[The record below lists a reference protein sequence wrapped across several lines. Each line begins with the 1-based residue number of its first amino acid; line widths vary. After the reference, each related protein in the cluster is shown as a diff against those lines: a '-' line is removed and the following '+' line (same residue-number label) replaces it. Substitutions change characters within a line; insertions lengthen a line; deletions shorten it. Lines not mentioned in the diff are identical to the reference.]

1 MLKLYNKEHVA
12 VAPLTNLKDY
22 KIEYLLSGEDLL
34 EFSLSSYDENI
45 PIIEEECYIRT
56 KDNEYV
62 VKAIEPSDNFKRF
75 TCNINIE
82 SLVGKVIKSFD
93 TNNNNLT
100 DTIRLAIA
108 GTGWILEDNNI
119 TKERTIKL
127 KNTNALEVLR
137 EVRKVFRIDYRFDA
151 INKII
156 YAYENLGSDKGV
168 YFSDELNLISLNV
181 PSDSYDYATRLYAR
195 GKDGITF
202 ADINDGKDYIENFQY
217 SNKIIEKIW
226 EDSRYTNKQNLK
238 EDAQAKLEELSK
250 PRRNYNIQVYDLA
263 KNNSDFAFLE
273 FFLGDTV
280 TIISNLEKFKDKQRI
295 VKYIEYPED
304 QDKNTC
310 ELGNTTLTFEELQ
323 KENEAKNKVVD
334 NTTIGNGIVNGESI
348 DSIKT
353 EQISDFETSVAKITD
368 LTVINAKIENLTATN
383 VTITGELNAVKANI
397 GTLVANVATIDNLT
411 VTHTAQINNL
421 IATSATITQLNAVSA
436 TINTLEVEVAK
447 IETLVNGNLSSE
459 NIQAG
464 GITSDKLTIANG
476 FINNAMIANLDVSKI
491 NAGDI
496 STNKFRITSDSGNML
511 IADNTIQIRDKSR
524 VRVQIGKDASNDYN
538 LYLWDANG
546 NLMFDAT
553 GLKANGIKDKIIRDD
568 MISDD
573 ANIDGGKLNISSVVT
588 SINNGVTTIKGSK
601 VQIDGTNQTL
611 DVSFNSLKTEVQGI
625 QIGGRNLI
633 ANSAPVTLS
642 GWTKAG
648 TQCELTLAD
657 DSTAPKGKAIKVTFI
672 VDGSSGG
679 AHKPP
684 ILKPLVVGKE
694 YSWSVYLKANRS
706 VHMSLG
712 HEQLGAKDVMLT
724 TEWKEHTHTFRA
736 GDRAYNSFIFYVRN
750 PKAGD
755 CYYIHS
761 LNLQEGNKLGSWE
774 PAPEDS
780 EGEINNIKE
789 VTTSQSTTISVMQ
802 GQISTAINN
811 TQIVKDG
818 QTILLKDDYNRT
830 VSTVDS
836 MKSTIGS
843 HTTQI
848 NQSTGKISAVEI
860 RVNTVERNLDS
871 ITARVSSTET
881 NIKDVNGKVDAI
893 QIGGRNIIR
902 NSRNPQNKDFW
913 TYSPGALDLTPSG
926 HFGKVENFFSMV
938 NTTSSER
945 IAGTQRYK
953 LEGGETYTVSMV
965 VNLESNVSSMDVWLL
980 MKIKGSTAQDYD
992 VAKLLIVGYKAIK
1005 NKFHNITGTVTI
1017 PDNIEEGYLRV
1028 DHNGGSSTGSRLWF
1042 SAIKL
1047 EKGNKATD
1055 WTIAPEDIDAEI
1067 TTTNNKV
1074 SAIEVNLN
1082 SITSKVSSVETTTS
1096 SLLNASSQNLLYNSD
1111 FSIRNGAYPDGW
1123 LVSDSSKVK
1132 FDTNTTLLDGYPSFY
1147 FNITGETQDRWH
1159 AAYSPF
1165 IEAGANE
1172 KFVGSMYVYAQNWSG
1187 LDRGGSIEIEYY
1199 NSSGTR
1205 ISTSSAGIDKTKT
1218 RWQRLIVSGVSPAGT
1233 VKVRIRVH
1241 PVRNGSFN
1249 ASKPMLQLGDTAT
1262 GWQKGFDINRTE
1274 VRLRS
1279 AEQKIT
1285 ADAIISTVSSQYYK
1299 KGETDSKYAAQSQ
1312 ITQLAN
1318 QISSKVDVNGVKS
1331 IIQQN
1336 PNDIMIGFNG
1346 INNRININ
1354 PRSMDFT
1361 AANGNRDMLLF
1372 GGQVCIYNNMDN
1384 KFLATVG
1391 SVVNDNNTFKG
1402 TGFLLSKHCTNF
1414 VIGRDANWD
1423 DVLTNRSPKPTH
1435 AFNIDFVNYKV
1446 DILYETLCGNINMRN
1461 NGLYGANVGY
1471 IKDLY
1476 SFGWKHHNTGKD
1488 LIVTDNDRLK
1498 VKVPISFDG
1507 NSLMNPTLYTNK
1519 LFFTNGQLAFGQ
1531 HSSGANIMM
1540 NGVHWDWQGFNIV
1553 NARLQASYS
1562 LMATSP
1568 GRSVGADTASVETM
1582 LLQEDFSKYDEL
1594 NHAVIVDMNEGFK
1607 CVYENNK
1614 KLENEN
1620 EQLKL
1625 ENNNLK
1631 EELSMTKNA
1640 LDSILMYAV

>member
-34 EFSLSSYDENI
+34 EFSLSRYDENI

-82 SLVGKVIKSFD
+82 SLVGKVIKSFY

-108 GTGWILEDNNI
+108 GTGWILEENNI
-119 TKERTIKL
+119 TKARTIKL

-156 YAYENLGSDKGV
+156 HAYENLGSDKGV

-263 KNNSDFAFLE
+263 KNNSDFSFLE

-280 TIISNLEKFKDKQRI
+280 TIISNLEKVKDKQRI

-397 GTLVANVATIDNLT
+397 GTLVANVATIDSLT

-421 IATSATITQLNAVSA
+421 IATSATITQLNVVSA

-476 FINNAMIANLDVSKI
+476 FITNAMIANLDVSKI

-511 IADNTIQIRDKSR
+511 ISDNTIQIRDNSR

-538 LYLWDANG
+538 MYLWDANG
-546 NLMFDAT
+546 NMMFDAT
-553 GLKANGIKDKIIRDD
+553 GLKASGIKEKIIRDD
-568 MISDD
+568 MISDN
-573 ANIDGGKLNISSVVT
+573 ANISGGKLNINSVVT

-657 DSTAPKGKAIKVTFI
+657 DSTAPKGKSIKVTFI

-684 ILKPLVVGKE
+684 ILKPLTIGKE
-694 YSWSVYLKANRS
+694 YSWSVYLKASRS
-706 VHMSLG
+706 MSMSLG
-712 HEQLGAKDVMLT
+712 HEQLGAKDVTLT
-724 TEWKEHTHTFRA
+724 TEWQEYTHTFKA
-736 GDRAYNSFIFYVRN
+736 GDRAYNSFIFYVKN

-755 CYYIHS
+755 YYYIHS
-761 LNLQEGNKLGSWE
+761 LNLQEGNKLGSWTS
-774 PAPEDS
+774 APEDT

-789 VTTSQSTTISVMQ
+789 ITTSQSTIISVMQ

-830 VSTVDS
+830 ISAVDS

-848 NQSTGKISAVEI
+848 SQHTVQISGVET

-881 NIKDVNGKVDAI
+881 NITNVNNKVDGI
-893 QIGGRNIIR
+893 QVGGRNLISYARDFSKEWGIFGESFVGNGRDPGFKMVGIRRSNFVEGQPRLQAHTIIR
-902 NSRNPQNKDFW
+902 QGFDKGTKITLSGWYYINKEIPMTGVEDNICIREYDSN
-913 TYSPGALDLTPSG
+913 TNGTKDLC
-926 HFGKVENFFSMV
+926 
-938 NTTSSER
+938 
-945 IAGTQRYK
+945 
-953 LEGGETYTVSMV
+953 V
-965 VNLESNVSSMDVWLL
+965 VNLDKTKLNQWIRFEVTSTTYFGFSKHLQLL
-980 MKIKGSTAQDYD
+980 ASVQKNGFFF
-992 VAKLLIVGYKAIK
+992 LYK
-1005 NKFHNITGTVTI
+1005 
-1017 PDNIEEGYLRV
+1017 P
-1028 DHNGGSSTGSRLWF
+1028 
-1042 SAIKL
+1042 KL
-1047 EKGNKATD
+1047 EIGTMATD
-1055 WTIAPEDIDAEI
+1055 YSDNPGDFSSDI

-1096 SLLNASSQNLLYNSD
+1096 NILNASSQNLLSNADFMIGDSGGSFPLDWTRSRSD
-1111 FSIRNGAYPDGW
+1111 VISWDTSSTLFEGTPSIYINVTGQT
-1123 LVSDSSKVK
+1123 SDQWYAV
-1132 FDTNTTLLDGYPSFY
+1132 
-1147 FNITGETQDRWH
+1147 
-1159 AAYSPF
+1159 YSPMVDCKPGTLF
-1165 IEAGANE
+1165 TASG
-1172 KFVGSMYVYAQNWSG
+1172 YVFSGVWSNC
-1187 LDRGGSIEIEYY
+1187 DRGVSLEIEFFDKDGKRIGTNGTSPDY
-1199 NSSGTR
+1199 NRTSWQR
-1205 ISTSSAGIDKTKT
+1205 ISVK
-1218 RWQRLIVSGVSPAGT
+1218 GT
-1233 VKVRIRVH
+1233 APVNTNRVRIRFH

-1249 ASKPMLQLGDTAT
+1249 VSKPMLQLGGTLT
-1262 GWQKGFDINRTE
+1262 GWVKGFDASRTE

-1312 ITQLAN
+1312 ITQLSN

-1435 AFNIDFVNYKV
+1435 AFNIDFANHR
-1446 DILYETLCGNINMRN
+1446 IHM
-1461 NGLYGANVGY
+1461 LYGMNTGDIYMQENNLGGVNVAY

-1476 SFGWKHHNTGKD
+1476 TFGIKDYSTGKS
-1488 LIVTDNDRLK
+1488 LFTSVNGRITVGAN
-1498 VKVPISFDG
+1498 VSFDG
-1507 NSLMNPTLYTNK
+1507 NALMNPTLYTNK
-1519 LFFTNGQLAFGQ
+1519 LYYTNGQLAFGQ

-1568 GRSVGADTASVETM
+1568 GKSVGADTASVETM

-1594 NHAVIVDMNEGFK
+1594 NNTVLVDLNEGFK
-1607 CVYENNK
+1607 NVYGNHK
-1614 KLENEN
+1614 KLESDNER
-1620 EQLKL
+1620 LKQ
-1625 ENNNLK
+1625 ENKDLK
-1631 EELSMTKNA
+1631 EELSVTKNA
-1640 LDSILMYAV
+1640 LDAMLMDAV

>member
-1 MLKLYNKEHVA
+1 MIHLHNINKKKIAGLV
-12 VAPLTNLKDY
+12 DY
-22 KIEYLLSGEDLL
+22 KDLYIESELQSGDKTLC
-34 EFSLSSYDENI
+34 FSYPKKASYHSEI
-45 PIIEEECYIRT
+45 VEECYITT
-56 KDNEYV
+56 KENEYI
-62 VKAIEPSDNFKRF
+62 VKEKNIGNEYTTFK
-75 TCNINIE
+75 CI
-82 SLVGKVIKSFD
+82 L
-93 TNNNNLT
+93 NLE
-100 DTIRLAIA
+100 DLEGSPFERYASEEQTIDKALALALA
-108 GTGWILEDNNI
+108 GTGWIVGKCSLNKKRTVRLSNCSSLEVI
-119 TKERTIKL
+119 KEIKKIYRVDLVFNTLYRTID
-127 KNTNALEVLR
+127 V
-137 EVRKVFRIDYRFDA
+137 
-151 INKII
+151 
-156 YAYENLGSDKGV
+156 YEHLGEDKGT
-168 YFSDELNLISLNV
+168 YFIDSLNLEELNIQCN
-181 PSDSYDYATRLYAR
+181 SYEFFTRLIPV
-195 GKDGITF
+195 GKDDLKITS
-202 ADINDGKDYIENFQY
+202 INNGKEYVENHQY
-217 SNKIIEKIW
+217 SNKIKTIYWK
-226 EDSRYTNKQNLK
+226 DDRYSIVENLK
-238 EDAQAKLEELSK
+238 EDAEAKLRELSK
-250 PRRNYNIQVYDLA
+250 PYRSYSAKIINLA
-263 KNNSDFAFLE
+263 KLNNKYKNILDYK
-273 FFLGDTV
+273 LGDT
-280 TIISNLEKFKDKQRI
+280 IYLISKENKFRDKQRI
-295 VKYIEYPED
+295 VKIIEYPGNHELD
-304 QDKNTC
+304 SVELSNTI
-310 ELGNTTLTFEELQ
+310 LSFEEIQ
-323 KENEAKNKVVD
+323 TQFQEAADTVNNITTDNGTVDGSKV
-334 NTTIGNGIVNGESI
+334 
-348 DSIKT
+348 DSIT
-353 EQISDFETSVAKITD
+353 TNQISDFEANVVKVTD
-368 LTVINAKIENLTATN
+368 LTAVNAKINNLEANNIVVSGQLTA
-383 VTITGELNAVKANI
+383 IQAKI
-397 GTLVANVATIDNLT
+397 GTLTANVATIDSLT
-411 VTHTAQINNL
+411 VTNSAY
-421 IATSATITQLNAVSA
+421 IADLQASKASITQLEAVNA
-436 TINTLEVEVAK
+436 TIKVLESNVGK

-459 NIQAG
+459 NIQSG

-476 FINNAMIANLDVSKI
+476 FITNAMIASLDVSKV

-538 LYLWDANG
+538 MYLWDANG

-568 MISDD
+568 MISDN
-573 ANIDGGKLNISSVVT
+573 ANIDGNKLNINSVVS
-588 SINNGVTTIKGSK
+588 SINNGSTTIKGSK

-684 ILKPLVVGKE
+684 IVKPLTIGKE
-694 YSWSVYLKANRS
+694 YSWSVYLKSSRS
-706 VHMSLG
+706 MNMSLG
-712 HEQLGAKDVMLT
+712 HEQLGAKDVTLT
-724 TEWKEHTHTFRA
+724 TEWKEYTHTFKV
-736 GDRAYNSFIFYVRN
+736 GDRAYNSFIFYVKN

-789 VTTSQSTTISVMQ
+789 ITTSQSTTISVMQ

-848 NQSTGKISAVEI
+848 NQSTGKISAVET

-881 NIKDVNGKVDAI
+881 NIENVKNYKTIYARGTGSDFPGNAIVKVEDKIILNGQGRGLTVTTLNPTTLEMVSKVSYDTYGDSNAIVNFVNKINQLNEDNLIIIVTSQDSSRLYDKAICDVLYK
-893 QIGGRNIIR
+893 IGA
-902 NSRNPQNKDFW
+902 S
-913 TYSPGALDLTPSG
+913 ALDKSDSYREAYALI
-926 HFGKVENFFSMV
+926 GK
-938 NTTSSER
+938 
-945 IAGTQRYK
+945 
-953 LEGGETYTVSMV
+953 
-965 VNLESNVSSMDVWLL
+965 
-980 MKIKGSTAQDYD
+980 
-992 VAKLLIVGYKAIK
+992 
-1005 NKFHNITGTVTI
+1005 
-1017 PDNIEEGYLRV
+1017 
-1028 DHNGGSSTGSRLWF
+1028 SRLG
-1042 SAIKL
+1042 
-1047 EKGNKATD
+1047 KGNGVEMYIPKTLND
-1055 WTIAPEDIDAEI
+1055 RRFAEVSVRVSEGSFSGVNSNNFGYALDKTNEEV
-1067 TTTNNKV
+1067 TTTKNKV

-1082 SITSKVSSVETTTS
+1082 SITSKVSNVETTTS

-1172 KFVGSMYVYAQNWSG
+1172 KFVGSMYVYAQNWCG

-1218 RWQRLIVSGVSPAGT
+1218 GWQRLIVSGVSPAGT

-1384 KFLATVG
+1384 KFLATAG

-1435 AFNIDFVNYKV
+1435 AFNIDFANHR
-1446 DILYETLCGNINMRN
+1446 IHM
-1461 NGLYGANVGY
+1461 LYGMNTGDIYMQENNLGGVNVAY

-1476 SFGWKHHNTGKD
+1476 TFGIKDYSTGKS
-1488 LIVTDNDRLK
+1488 LFTSVNGRITVGAN
-1498 VKVPISFDG
+1498 VSFDG
-1507 NSLMNPTLYTNK
+1507 NALMNPTLYTNK

-1640 LDSILMYAV
+1640 LDSILMDAV